1 MALPTTTSVLIVGG
15 GPVGLAAAV
24 ELGTRG
30 IDCVVLEPRE
40 TVSFLRPR
48 AKTTSARTMEHFR
61 RWGIADRIRA
71 AAALPVSWS
80 QRVVVATSLLGPEL
94 THFDD
99 CFGLSAVRTDAF
111 AEPGQIIPQP
121 AVERVLRD
129 VVGELPDVTLALGWS
144 LHWLTESDDEV
155 VATAV
160 APDGTFRRIN
170 AQYVLGCDG
179 SNSRTRQNLGISM
192 QGPADAR
199 KTTSIVFRAPGLAQL
214 VPHDPAVQY
223 WIFNARAAGGLG
235 RFDLADTWW
244 AGTMLPSPDADPA
257 MTLRELLGP
266 NAPEDLGCEILCTDT
281 WQARMQV
288 AETFHTDRVFLVGD
302 AAHLNPPQG
311 GHGFNTG
318 VGDAANIGWKLAAAL
333 QGWGGDRLLHSYGA
347 ERRAIAVDTIAA
359 AAANVSAMR
368 DILVTGDLEAF
379 GPASDQARRA
389 LGAVVHRAMEPE
401 FHSLGLVLG
410 YEYPTSPVIARD
422 ATSGTDSD
430 RDSTSYVPTT
440 RPGARLPHT
449 WLADGRSLYDTLGTG
464 MTLLMFGDTDSAMV
478 EAAHRRGVPLT
489 VVELGGVDLG
499 QDDRTSTLLV
509 RPDQHIAWRGSELSS
524 DSVDVVLDR
533 VLDAKPS
540 SSHTPRRLS
549 HELRRP

>member
-15 GPVGLAAAV
+15 GPVGLAAGV

-61 RWGIADRIRA
+61 RWGIADKIRA

-99 CFGLSAVRTDAF
+99 CFGLSAVRTDIV

-129 VVGELPDVTLALGWS
+129 VVSELPDVTLALGWS

-155 VATAV
+155 VAETV
-160 APDGTFRRIN
+160 APDGTFRRIT

-179 SNSRTRQNLGISM
+179 GNSRTRQCLGISM
-192 QGPADAR
+192 QGPTDAR

-214 VPHDPAVQY
+214 VPHGPAVQY
-223 WIFNARAAGGLG
+223 WIFNARAAGGFG

-244 AGTMLPSPDADPA
+244 AGTMLPSPDADTIA
-257 MTLRELLGP
+257 ALRDLLGP
-266 NAPEDLGCEILCTDT
+266 NAPEDLDCEILCTDA

-288 AETFHTDRVFLVGD
+288 AESFQTDRVFLVGD

-318 VGDAANIGWKLAAAL
+318 VGDAVNVGWKLAATL
-333 QGWGGDRLLHSYGA
+333 QGWGGHRLLRSYGA

-359 AAANVSAMR
+359 ATANVSAMR
-368 DILVTGDLEAF
+368 NIRVTDDAEVA
-379 GPASDQARRA
+379 GPAGDRTRRA
-389 LGAVVHRAMEPE
+389 LGDAIHDAMHPE

-410 YEYPTSPVIARD
+410 YEYPTSPVIAHDD
-422 ATSGTDSD
+422 ASGTASDLDSVV
-430 RDSTSYVPTT
+430 YVPTT
-440 RPGARLPHT
+440 RPSARLPHV

-464 MTLLMFGDTDSAMV
+464 MTLLRFEGTASAV
-478 EAAHRRGVPLT
+478 ADAAHRRGIPLE
-489 VVELGGVDLG
+489 VVDLREVDLG
-499 QDDRTSTLLV
+499 QDDRTSALLV
-509 RPDQHIAWRGSELSS
+509 RPDQHIAWRGGELSA
-524 DSVDVVLDR
+524 DSADIVLDR
-533 VLDAKPS
+533 VLGGSPS
-540 SSHTPRRLS
+540 FTRNCPTNG
-549 HELRRP
+549 